1 MNQLPVKPFED
12 LLAARRWVTELLHW
26 YNEEHRHGRVSFV
39 TPGQRHA
46 GMDEELL
53 KARKAVFET
62 ARQTHPNHWSKD
74 TRNWHCESAVH
85 LNPDSPELQAPNTA
99 LNAA

>member
-1 MNQLPVKPFED
+1 
-12 LLAARRWVTELLHW
+12 LLHW
-26 YNEEHRHGRVSFV
+26 YNEEHRHGRVSFA

-62 ARQTHPNHWSKD
+62 ARQGHPNHWSKD
-74 TRNWHCESAVH
+74 TRNRHCESVVH
-85 LNPDSPELQAPNTA
+85 LNPDSPESKAPNAA